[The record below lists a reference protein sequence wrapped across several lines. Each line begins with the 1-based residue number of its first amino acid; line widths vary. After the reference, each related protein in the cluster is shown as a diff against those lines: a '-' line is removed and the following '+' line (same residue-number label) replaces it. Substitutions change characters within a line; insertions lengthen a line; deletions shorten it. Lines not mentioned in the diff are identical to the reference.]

1 MQITVTMEKM
11 LCAKPE
17 GKWYFFRGYMGGDG
31 QPETSVI
38 CKGSMSWQPGIM
50 ETLSLT
56 GEWTVYKG
64 ERQFQFRSAKLTLPM
79 DPRSQLHYVC
89 ARTNGIGP
97 SIEQKIWDLRE
108 ENWRDLEAG
117 EIPRLPESVLESFRE
132 QIKAFDANGAKAEAI
147 AWMLDKGCTEAM
159 AAAAWE
165 AWKENAT
172 GKVNENCYCLA
183 GLPGFSFRNVDERVR
198 QNFGIGDEDPR
209 RIRSAAIYAMHLE
222 TSDGSTA
229 VNCLKHLAACAKLLP
244 NIGEK
249 MIVENV
255 RELKKSGKLRVF
267 EKQNMM
273 ALDRDARNEQ
283 SVAAYIKDA
292 KSSTDNYVAAVTEMY
307 QNWTGNKSESIPEAV
322 LTAGER
328 FTPDETQIEA
338 VRYAVSHK
346 FAVIN
351 GGAGVGKTTVIR
363 MIVRG
368 IEHTRPN
375 LTVNLCAP
383 TGKAAARLKE
393 ASGIVATTIHTMLGY
408 QGNDNFTAGNLESAA
423 VIIDE
428 ASMVDSAL
436 LAEVVNRKP
445 ARLILVGD
453 QAQLTPVGKGQPFHD
468 IIRIYPESVRT
479 LTKCYRNTEAVF
491 HVASLI
497 RNGNLAPRSVT
508 SENETWTFVSEPDP
522 AEVQKL
528 ICSWAE
534 DGLLDFE
541 RDILL
546 CPKNGEKTE
555 EGYPPA
561 TVNALNEALLEI
573 DRRKR
578 GTQETGKFISGD
590 RVINTVNNA
599 QKHVWNG
606 TTGTVKSVNWDDE
619 VMVTLDVPYREED
632 GREITEVLF
641 DKEMVK
647 GLRYAYA
654 LTIHKSQ
661 GSQYRKVIMAILTRD
676 KFQLDRSLIYT
687 GVTRTKEECV
697 VIGDYGAFA
706 DGISATKTK
715 TTVLQCLMREAQEEE
730 NNENGKDQ

>member
-11 LCAKPE
+11 LCAKPD
-17 GKWYFFRGYMGGDG
+17 GKWYFFRGCMGGDG

-38 CKGSMSWQPGIM
+38 CKGSMSWEPGIM

-97 SIEQKIWDLRE
+97 SIEQKIWDLRKE
-108 ENWRDLEAG
+108 EWRSLEPG
-117 EIPRLPESVLESFRE
+117 EIPRLPGSVLESFRD

-183 GLPGFSFRNVDERVR
+183 GLPGFSFRNIDERVR

-283 SVAAYIKDA
+283 SVAAYISEAADKPEWISDTGDA
-292 KSSTDNYVAAVTEMY
+292 RPRMWAHEIEY
-307 QNWTGNKSESIPEAV
+307 AV

-328 FTPDETQIEA
+328 FTPDETQIDA

-375 LTVNLCAP
+375 LTVKLCAP

-408 QGNDNFTAGNLESAA
+408 QGDDKFSAGNLESAA

-445 ARLILVGD
+445 AKLILVGD

-468 IIRIYPESVRT
+468 VIQIYPGSVRT

-508 SENETWTFVSEPDP
+508 SENERWTFVSEPDP
-522 AEVQKL
+522 AKVQEI
-528 ICSWAE
+528 ICAWAE
-534 DGLLDFE
+534 DGILDFE
-541 RDILL
+541 TDILL
-546 CPKNGEKTE
+546 CPKNGAKTE

-573 DRRKR
+573 DRRQR
-578 GTQETGKFISGD
+578 GTRETGKFVSGD

-599 QKHVWNG
+599 EKHIWNG

-619 VMVTLDVPYREED
+619 VMVTLDVPYREGD
-632 GREITEVLF
+632 GHEITEVLF
-641 DKEMVK
+641 DKDMVK

-676 KFQLDRSLIYT
+676 KFQLDQSLIYT

-706 DGISATKTK
+706 DGINATKTK
-715 TTVLQCLMREAQEEE
+715 TTVLQCLMREEQEKEQK
-730 NNENGKDQ
+730 NAI

>member
-17 GKWYFFRGYMGGDG
+17 GKWYFFRGYIGGDG

-38 CKGSMSWQPGIM
+38 CKGSMPWQPGIM

-97 SIEQKIWDLRE
+97 SIEQKIWDLLKE
-108 ENWRDLEAG
+108 EWRHLEAG
-117 EIPRLPESVLESFRE
+117 EIPRLPGSVLESFRE
-132 QIKAFDANGAKAEAI
+132 QIELFDANGAKAEAI
-147 AWMLDKGCTEAM
+147 AWMLDKGCTENM

-209 RIRSAAIYAMHLE
+209 RIRSAAVYAMHLE

-229 VNCLKHLAACAKLLP
+229 VNCLKHLSACAKLLP
-244 NIGEK
+244 NIGENQ
-249 MIVENV
+249 IVENV
-255 RELKKSGKLRVF
+255 RKMKKDGKFRVF
-267 EKQNMM
+267 SSQNMM
-273 ALDRDARNEQ
+273 SLERDARNEEA
-283 SVAAYIKDA
+283 VAAYIAEAAETPEEA
-292 KSSTDNYVAAVTEMY
+292 KTAPDE
-307 QNWTGNKSESIPEAV
+307 I
-322 LTAGER
+322 LTAGET
-328 FTPDETQIEA
+328 FDPDESQLDA

-346 FAVIN
+346 FSVIN

-368 IEHTRPN
+368 IQFSRPD
-375 LTVNLCAP
+375 LAVKLCAP

-393 ASGIVATTIHTMLGY
+393 ASGIVATTIHAMLGY
-408 QGNDNFTAGNLESAA
+408 MGNDVFSTGPLTNAA

-428 ASMVDSAL
+428 SSMVDSAL
-436 LAEVVNRKP
+436 LAEVLNRKP
-445 ARLILVGD
+445 AKLILVGD
-453 QAQLTPVGKGQPFHD
+453 QSQLTPVGKGQPFHD
-468 IIRIYPESVRT
+468 VIQIYPESVRT

-508 SENETWTFVSEPDP
+508 SENERWTFVSEPDP
-522 AEVQKL
+522 AKVQEI

-534 DGLLDFE
+534 NGVLDFE

-546 CPKNGEKTE
+546 CPKNGEKTK

-573 DRRKR
+573 DRRQR
-578 GTQETGKFISGD
+578 GTRETGKFVSGD

-599 QKHVWNG
+599 EKHVWNG

-619 VMVTLDVPYREED
+619 VMVTLDVPYREKD
-632 GREITEVLF
+632 GHEITEVLF

-661 GSQYRKVIMAILTRD
+661 GSQYRKVVMAILTRD

-706 DGISATKTK
+706 DGINATKTK
-715 TTVLQCLMREAQEEE
+715 TTVLQCLMREEQEEE
-730 NNENGKDQ
+730 NNENGKEQ